1 MYISENKLR
10 KIIKSAILNESVD
23 QESSIT
29 TKGGFVVGNAI
40 EIGERTSPKNA
51 AVITIGVPKKQL
63 FGQNDV
69 VIVRSKNSV
78 KFNFNDRDTVFKPIE
93 VKDLE
98 NYKFISKNPITN
110 VELTAD
116 SIMKRTE
123 EGRLAIVPLGKYAGK
138 EITAESGIG
147 MEITTLLLDTI
158 GTFGTFFGPG
168 GAFIGGLADIKS
180 SLLKYS
186 QGKYV
191 ASCISLLGAM
201 PGIGDA
207 LQVVFGSLKTLI
219 ALGAASIKQI
229 GELLKKII
237 TNLGNIIQKISS
249 EDYRAKIYNTL
260 VLAKLIDEKDKDDIE
275 AILKYLPD
283 VKGSLKKMLDN
294 AIKKQ
299 KEIS

>member
-1 MYISENKLR
+1 MYISESNLR
-10 KIIKSAILNESVD
+10 KIIQLSILSESVE
-23 QESSIT
+23 QETSIT
-29 TKGGFVVGNAI
+29 TKGGFVVGNVI

-51 AVITIGVPKKQL
+51 GVITIGVPKTQL

-78 KFNFNDRDTVFKPIE
+78 TFNFNDRDKVFKPIE

-98 NYKFISKNPITN
+98 NYKFISKNPTTN
-110 VELTAD
+110 KELTAD
-116 SIMKRTE
+116 SIMKRAK

-138 EITAESGIG
+138 EITAESGLGI
-147 MEITTLLLDTI
+147 EIATLLLDTI

-180 SLLKYS
+180 SLLKYTKG
-186 QGKYV
+186 QYV

-201 PGIGDA
+201 PVIGDL
-207 LQVVFGSLKTLI
+207 LQTIFGSLKILITLGTSKI
-219 ALGAASIKQI
+219 NQI
-229 GELLKKII
+229 GDILKKII
-237 TNLGNIIQKISS
+237 TGLGNVIQKISS
-249 EDYRAKIYNTL
+249 EGYREEIYKTL
-260 VLAKLIDEKDKDDIE
+260 LMANLIDEKDKDDIE

-283 VKGSLKKMLDN
+283 VKESLNKMLEN
-294 AIKKQ
+294 ATKKQ